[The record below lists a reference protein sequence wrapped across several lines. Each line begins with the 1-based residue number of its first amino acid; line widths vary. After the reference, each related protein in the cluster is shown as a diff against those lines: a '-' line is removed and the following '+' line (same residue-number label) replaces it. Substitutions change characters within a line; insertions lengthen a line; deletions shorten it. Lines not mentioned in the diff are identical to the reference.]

1 MTLNPMMSSGA
12 SHRSVVA
19 LDNDIEQQ
27 MQLHGA
33 LGAPVLRPVEDAGAE
48 FDQGGVQAQ
57 QSVLEAEAMR
67 TGSFAAAAQQL
78 IKHGAVQ
85 LPGPML
91 VGIGQGGAL
100 GRIGQTQVPQ
110 LAFAGGQSAANL
122 AQGLRPPQVTEQHGH
137 ELSPATEPASVALG
151 PVLGDRLLELLAGK
165 QLQHLAENAG
175 YSYHGGGGPP
185 YDSRLATQ
193 TVAEFYPRRS
203 KPNLDKSDRDYS
215 YDTKCYC
222 CGAQPPG
229 KVVLGVNVK
238 QLFDLTARVAI
249 VSGGSMGLG
258 RQMAEGLAEMGANL
272 VLCARKKERCEEAA
286 EALRSLGVQTLA
298 LGCDVRDRAAIQEV
312 VDATLAKFGRVDILV
327 NNAGVS
333 WGAPVEEM
341 TLEQWDKVLSTNLT
355 GTFLFCQAAGKAM
368 VAQGSGKII
377 NIASVAGLDGASA
390 ELQAIGYH
398 ASKAGVI
405 AFTKDLA
412 CQWAPHNI
420 QVNAIAPGWFPT
432 HMSEWIIEHR
442 KDSLLAKIPAGRFG
456 GDHDL
461 KGAAVFLAS
470 DASAYVTGHV
480 LVVDGGLW
488 AGKNKS
494 L

>member
-1 MTLNPMMSSGA
+1 
-12 SHRSVVA
+12 
-19 LDNDIEQQ
+19 
-27 MQLHGA
+27 
-33 LGAPVLRPVEDAGAE
+33 
-48 FDQGGVQAQ
+48 
-57 QSVLEAEAMR
+57 
-67 TGSFAAAAQQL
+67 
-78 IKHGAVQ
+78 
-85 LPGPML
+85 
-91 VGIGQGGAL
+91 
-100 GRIGQTQVPQ
+100 
-110 LAFAGGQSAANL
+110 
-122 AQGLRPPQVTEQHGH
+122 
-137 ELSPATEPASVALG
+137 
-151 PVLGDRLLELLAGK
+151 
-165 QLQHLAENAG
+165 
-175 YSYHGGGGPP
+175 
-185 YDSRLATQ
+185 
-193 TVAEFYPRRS
+193 
-203 KPNLDKSDRDYS
+203 
-215 YDTKCYC
+215 
-222 CGAQPPG
+222 
-229 KVVLGVNVK
+229 VNVK
-238 QLFDLTARVAI
+238 QLFDLTGRVAI

-355 GTFLFCQAAGKAM
+355 GTFLFCQAVGKAM

-442 KDSLLAKIPAGRFG
+442 KDSLLAKIPLGRFG